1 MSLELTIEAGL
12 LNEGKSAEYLGR
24 GCIYKATLRHYVKV
38 VLYQKWKISFV
49 YRIYTSGENH
59 KFVSYKNEDNLFI
72 DHFSI
77 SFLGD
82 DLEKRLRQLY
92 VKENIVDIF
101 WGRSLKDDDTIW
113 SVYVVRNIPYL
124 FKRTEN
130 VMEDQMIRLII
141 EEEGFAN
148 TEIRR
153 QGSHD
158 PLPTL

>member
-1 MSLELTIEAGL
+1 MKIIFSSIIFQFLT
-12 LNEGKSAEYLGR
+12 
-24 GCIYKATLRHYVKV
+24 
-38 VLYQKWKISFV
+38 W
-49 YRIYTSGENH
+49 
-59 KFVSYKNEDNLFI
+59 
-72 DHFSI
+72 
-77 SFLGD
+77 GD

-130 VMEDQMIRLII
+130 VMEDQMIRFIT